1 MAIVLKKSSLLAQK
15 ARRGQMI
22 QAIGILSA
30 VIGAIGQA
38 WFLIHQSGG
47 ESGLFL
53 AVFGAGLILYQITV
67 KIYGPYLSGAQG
79 EKKVSRFFVEELS
92 EDWILLNDLEI
103 VSNDKKAQ
111 IDHVLIGPYGIIL
124 VETKNMKGKISLTKK
139 PDQWLQE
146 KRFDKK
152 KFYSPIFQAKGHE
165 AALKSIISV
174 FHLNKYIPIRS
185 IILFSA
191 DEVDLKMPKF
201 QEGIPIRTFST
212 LMTKDF
218 TGGREPVLSKSD
230 VEHIGRSLLS
240 LHSRPVPLVEEKI
253 CPFHGG
259 RFGI

>member
-1 MAIVLKKSSLLAQK
+1 MAIVMKESSLLAKK

-22 QAIGILSA
+22 QAIGILCA

-38 WFLIHQSGG
+38 WYLIHQSGG
-47 ESGLFL
+47 MSGLFL
-53 AVFGAGLILYQITV
+53 AVFGAGLILYQITFKV
-67 KIYGPYLSGAQG
+67 YGPYLSGAQG
-79 EKKVSRFFVEELS
+79 EKRVSRFFTEELS
-92 EDWILLNDLEI
+92 DDWILLNDLEI

-124 VETKNMKGKISLTKK
+124 IETKNVKGKIYLTKK
-139 PDQWLQE
+139 TDQWLQE

-152 KFYSPIFQAKGHE
+152 NFYSPIFQAKGHE

-191 DEVDLKMPKF
+191 DDVELKMPKY

-218 TGGREPVLSKSD
+218 TGGRDPVLSKND
-230 VEHIGRSLLS
+230 VEHIGRSLVAF
-240 LHSRPVPLVEEKI
+240 HSRPISLEEEKI